1 MSHKVD
7 AFYQKVV
14 QNQSSHIKNLVY
26 QYSLIIEK
34 LTMDLITW
42 DLNQKKNNHKRVA
55 LIQTM
60 YYFNGYELS
69 PLQVQVNLE
78 KLCILVA
85 HI

>member
-1 MSHKVD
+1 MGFKP
-7 AFYQKVV
+7 
-14 QNQSSHIKNLVY
+14 
-26 QYSLIIEK
+26 
-34 LTMDLITW
+34 
-42 DLNQKKNNHKRVA
+42 KKNNHKRVA